1 MNDSFSKIVGECA
14 ITVIILTSVEIG
26 FMPFAVFRD
35 SEESYL
41 EDLSSYK
48 LHGRLKTEI
57 HYFSDIYKTFM
68 A

>member
-1 MNDSFSKIVGECA
+1 MAFSVYESYILCNYSH
-14 ITVIILTSVEIG
+14 ILTSSDWIY
-26 FMPFAVFRD
+26 VFCSY

-41 EDLSSYK
+41 EDSSSYK

>member
-1 MNDSFSKIVGECA
+1 MNDSFSKIVSECA

-26 FMPFAVFRD
+26 FMPFAVSE